1 MQAELR
7 AGARGPFGL
16 LSPERGEYPPEALGG
31 PEAPQAQ
38 REVPRPSSLHPP
50 HLPATSV
57 GRSHA
62 ESQFTSRAWAL
73 WVSVLCPRPGSRHQ
87 APNPETPV
95 SPQAPKNCPAKGQW
109 PGRVLSGAPPGRVHL
124 TQGHPFRTS
133 GVEGWGPLW
142 PAGSHHGA
150 ADLAMSGK
158 EEVCLLPRVWG
169 CRTRRWPQ
177 AALTQTGP
185 GRRAGSVAGQPG
197 ADPLCPSLSTA
208 QPPAP
213 GPEHD
218 SAISQTGQ
226 AGAGSTLWALSSGA
240 CVTPRAWLGAPSRR
254 PGPGDPDVQCGVAT
268 ARTVDTG
275 GRGHVSVRR
284 PGWGTSPW
292 AGRLSRCPC
301 PTHF

>member
-7 AGARGPFGL
+7 VGAGGPSGL
-16 LSPERGEYPPEALGG
+16 LSPERGEYPPKALGG

-38 REVPRPSSLHPP
+38 REVPRPSGLHPP

-57 GRSHA
+57 GRSRA
-62 ESQFTSRAWAL
+62 ESQFCTSRAGAL
-73 WVSVLCPRPGSRHQ
+73 WESVLRPRPGSRHQ
-87 APNPETPV
+87 ALNPETPV

-124 TQGHPFRTS
+124 TQGHPFRTG
-133 GVEGWGPLW
+133 GVEGWGPPW

-150 ADLAMSGK
+150 ADLAVSGK

-169 CRTRRWPQ
+169 CRTRWWPQ
-177 AALTQTGP
+177 AALAQTGP

-197 ADPLCPSLSTA
+197 TDTLCPPLPPLSTA

-226 AGAGSTLWALSSGA
+226 AGMGSTLWALSSGA
-240 CVTPRAWLGAPSRR
+240 CVTPPGVAGRSQQASWPRR
-254 PGPGDPDVQCGVAT
+254 P
-268 ARTVDTG
+268 
-275 GRGHVSVRR
+275 
-284 PGWGTSPW
+284 
-292 AGRLSRCPC
+292 
-301 PTHF
+301 